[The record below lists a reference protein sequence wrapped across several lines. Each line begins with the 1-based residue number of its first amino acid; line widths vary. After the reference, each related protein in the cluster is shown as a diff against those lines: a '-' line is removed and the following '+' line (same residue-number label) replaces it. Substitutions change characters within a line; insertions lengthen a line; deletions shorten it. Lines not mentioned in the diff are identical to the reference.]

1 MRGKLLLCVFAVLAL
16 AVTVNAQEGS
26 RRAPQ
31 LPPGVW
37 ACVEVADF
45 RGFQDGLE
53 AFVGAV
59 SDEPVPPMPSGA
71 LLAAIPNS
79 SMVDVD
85 KPVRIIGVLNEGGV
99 PAAVSVFSVPDV
111 DLYLLALGQQWE
123 KESEEGGLTLFV
135 EEGQAFDNEAFAAAS
150 PEERMDFSA
159 FMTTVRITHA
169 VGGHY
174 NMVCLGDS
182 EAAVAAALTLLQNGN
197 ITDEPLLGRKSGLA
211 VYVQLREP
219 LITMGLEAK
228 AREAVGEWLDSM
240 PMMPGTEAKLEQAKA
255 VLEIEVDGAIALAKQ
270 VEGIGM
276 RLTADGEEIRI
287 RARLD
292 AASDTPLAQYL
303 ASVPRGLPETMSY
316 LPADGVMAL
325 ATRVGDLGP
334 HWGTLAEWYSR
345 LLAATMQDAESTG
358 QQAQMMEQWLNDLS
372 DSMAFA
378 MLPEGL
384 LQWIVVY
391 GMKDA
396 EAARS
401 MQDQMAAWFEIAN
414 DQYQAM
420 GTPVIAEVSPE
431 RTAYGGHEIVEWSIS
446 PDMDALDPSDPQA
459 LQTIMVLQM
468 FLGEG
473 VKGHMAALGED
484 FVMAMGRQDS
494 LEALKAVIDGDQ
506 ETLPDSETFRKA
518 LEALPAE
525 PQCVFFLRLP
535 GFVTAVMDVVAGM
548 VLPMGTSTPEF
559 EDGPGIIGSCGVS
572 GTDLGVVIV
581 VPAEEIRV
589 MVAGFAAMAA
599 EMAPPSDGLPPE
611 FEFEFEPMPAP

>member
-1 MRGKLLLCVFAVLAL
+1 
-16 AVTVNAQEGS
+16 
-26 RRAPQ
+26 
-31 LPPGVW
+31 
-37 ACVEVADF
+37 
-45 RGFQDGLE
+45 
-53 AFVGAV
+53 
-59 SDEPVPPMPSGA
+59 
-71 LLAAIPNS
+71 
-79 SMVDVD
+79 
-85 KPVRIIGVLNEGGV
+85 
-99 PAAVSVFSVPDV
+99 
-111 DLYLLALGQQWE
+111 
-123 KESEEGGLTLFV
+123 
-135 EEGQAFDNEAFAAAS
+135 
-150 PEERMDFSA
+150 
-159 FMTTVRITHA
+159 
-169 VGGHY
+169 
-174 NMVCLGDS
+174 
-182 EAAVAAALTLLQNGN
+182 
-197 ITDEPLLGRKSGLA
+197 
-211 VYVQLREP
+211 
-219 LITMGLEAK
+219 
-228 AREAVGEWLDSM
+228 
-240 PMMPGTEAKLEQAKA
+240 
-255 VLEIEVDGAIALAKQ
+255 
-270 VEGIGM
+270 
-276 RLTADGEEIRI
+276 
-287 RARLD
+287 
-292 AASDTPLAQYL
+292 
-303 ASVPRGLPETMSY
+303 
-316 LPADGVMAL
+316 
-325 ATRVGDLGP
+325 
-334 HWGTLAEWYSR
+334 
-345 LLAATMQDAESTG
+345 
-358 QQAQMMEQWLNDLS
+358 LNDLS